1 MSRFEFLLEVVGVN
15 EEGTHC
21 HPYKQTIRGQ
31 KGKFSYSF
39 KIHNR
44 DFIPATEEELIA
56 LIEEGAFDNQGKIR
70 MLPLDSENTKRNGAM
85 RVAYYK
91 GRKLP
96 YKAQKPAISDPE
108 ASFQYWWVNHRTT
121 HLDEYK
127 GRYIWSPKKNRN
139 GARNQSYTNLTL
151 VQPGDVVFSYAEGLI
166 KAVGV
171 AAGLYREEPIPESH
185 GQAADYWDKL
195 GWMVPVEWIRLHH
208 PMSPKLHLEVIAN
221 LLPTK
226 YSPIRKN
233 GDGNQVSYLSSIPQA
248 LGTAV
253 LELIADRNL
262 EVLSTVRRLIASS
275 SVKLEKLKTRLPA
288 EELRK
293 VTPEYIWEA
302 VQVILQGA
310 NPDGYRPSVDYD
322 LLVDDGVRLAPKQ
335 VFGLAA
341 TAALEKDIEP
351 FNFTGGVGT
360 VCFELLEAAG
370 YRIVPKGQQ
379 VESVGIPIGEE
390 DKEWAE
396 GQVKLV
402 YHLKRE
408 RSPGLSRAKK
418 ASFIKQYGRLFCEE
432 CGVDPI
438 ETYGAYGAACIE
450 VHHEVIQV
458 ADMGNGHKTKLDQLR
473 CLCANCHRIVHH
485 RLKMR
490 LLDSAVDSQTQG
502 DPVLENAA
510 R

>member
-1 MSRFEFLLEVVGVN
+1 MSGFEFLVDVVGIN

-21 HPYKQTIRGQ
+21 HPYKQTVRGQ
-31 KGKFSYSF
+31 KEKFSYSF
-39 KIHNR
+39 EAHNR
-44 DFIPATEEELIA
+44 GFIPATAEELIA
-56 LIEEGAFDNQGKIR
+56 LIEGGRFDDAGKIR
-70 MLPLDSENTKRNGAM
+70 MLPLDSEDTKKNGAM

-91 GRKLP
+91 GQTLP
-96 YKAQKPAISDPE
+96 YKAQKPIASRQE
-108 ASFQYWWVNHRTT
+108 TSFQYWWVNHRTT
-121 HLDEYK
+121 HLDEYR
-127 GRYIWSPKKNRN
+127 GGHIWSPKKNRN

-151 VQPGDVVFSYAEGLI
+151 VQPGDVVFSYADGLI

-171 AAGLYREEPIPESH
+171 AAGFHREAPIPESH

-195 GWMVPVEWIRLHH
+195 GWMVPVEWTRLHH
-208 PMSPKLHLEVIAN
+208 PISPKLHLEVIAH
-221 LLPTK
+221 LLPKK
-226 YSPIRKN
+226 YSPIQKN
-233 GDGNQVSYLSSIPQA
+233 GAGNQVSYLSSISQA
-248 LGTAV
+248 LGAAV
-253 LELIADRNL
+253 LDLIANRNL
-262 EVLSTVRRLIASS
+262 EVLSTVRGLITSS
-275 SVKLEKLKTRLPA
+275 SVKLEKLKSRLPV

-310 NPDGYRPSVDYD
+310 SPEGYRPSVDYD

-341 TAALEKDIEP
+341 TAAFGKDIKP

-360 VCFELLEAAG
+360 VCFEMLEAAG
-370 YRIVPKGQQ
+370 YRIVPKGLL
-379 VESVGIPIGEE
+379 VESVGIPVGAE
-390 DKEWAE
+390 DEEWAE

-418 ASFIKQYGRLFCEE
+418 ASFIKQHGRLFCEE

-438 ETYGAYGAACIE
+438 GTYGDFGMACIE

-458 ADMGNGHKTKLDQLR
+458 ADMGNGHKTKLNQLR

-490 LLDSAVDSQTQG
+490 LLDSAMDSQTQG
-502 DPVLENAA
+502 DPISETVA